1 VYGVSA
7 QSPAD
12 QKEAIQRLH
21 LPFELLSDGSFE
33 LTRQLNLP
41 TFEYD
46 SLRLIK
52 RLTLV
57 VESGVIKNVFYPVFP
72 PNQNAADVIAWIHAT
87 WPYDAINA
95 DAL

>member
-12 QKEAIQRLH
+12 QKEAVQRLH
-21 LPFELLSDGSFE
+21 LPFEMLSDASFE
-33 LTRQLNLP
+33 LTTQLNLP

-57 VESGVIKNVFYPVFP
+57 VESGVIRKVFYPVFP
-72 PNQNAADVIAWIHAT
+72 PNKNAADVIAWIHANRPNDT
-87 WPYDAINA
+87 INA

>member
-1 VYGVSA
+1 MYGVSA

-12 QKEAIQRLH
+12 QKEAVQRLR

-57 VESGVIKNVFYPVFP
+57 VESGVITKVFYPVFP
-72 PNQNAADVIAWIHAT
+72 SDQNAADVIAWIHTNAT
-87 WPYDAINA
+87 
-95 DAL
+95 